1 MSEVRYWN
9 RAGFPVTRE
18 QAEEI
23 IERMSEGAIGAVRDD
38 DIEEFVPVGGGIS
51 HETLRKE
58 VDDLFSRPAQDSDNQ
73 VDESIADILKLMHF
87 EQNKKQFILD
97 CKEEGLSLE
106 EAREAYE
113 TEKANLVR
121 EALNLPEEPMDVPVI
136 YDHSEDSEE

>member
-1 MSEVRYWN
+1 
-9 RAGFPVTRE
+9 VTRE

-58 VDDLFSRPAQDSDNQ
+58 VDHLFSRPAQDSDNQ
-73 VDESIADILKLMHF
+73 VDESIANILKLMHF

-121 EALNLPEEPMDVPVI
+121 EALNLEEPMDVPVV

>member
-51 HETLRKE
+51 RESLRKE

-106 EAREAYE
+106 EARESYE
-113 TEKANLVR
+113 NEKANLVR
-121 EALNLPEEPMDVPVI
+121 EALNLPEEPMDVPVV
-136 YDHSEDSEE
+136 YDHNEESEE